1 MSVNCRSLRIA
12 SWNVRGLG
20 RKEKCRDVKRALSS
34 CNVDVA
40 ALQETKLPDVS
51 HFKALTFLPQNLVN
65 HSFKPSL
72 GASGGIIS
80 AWLDSTLELQSS
92 SVGPFF
98 VHSTFS
104 HLLMDISFCVTNVY
118 GPCDHGSKQCFL
130 DSLKNIADSVHG
142 PWVILGDF
150 NLIRFP
156 HERSNDNFNTQ
167 EADWFNDFINDLC
180 LQDIPLLDRLFT
192 WSNNQDLPTLCRL
205 DRALVN
211 LDWSSFFP
219 DTTLSSSTR
228 VTSDHVPIVLHAST
242 SIPKPSVFRFNNH
255 WLGSS
260 AFPPIVVQN
269 WESVLQHDNNA
280 AASICLRLKRVR
292 DAAKKWDKSRK
303 KTKRLGHKL

>member
-1 MSVNCRSLRIA
+1 MSINCHSLRIA

-156 HERSNDNFNTQ
+156 HEKSNDNFNTQ
-167 EADWFNDFINDLC
+167 EADWFNDFINDL
-180 LQDIPLLDRLFT
+180 
-192 WSNNQDLPTLCRL
+192 
-205 DRALVN
+205 
-211 LDWSSFFP
+211 
-219 DTTLSSSTR
+219 STR
-228 VTSDHVPIVLHAST
+228 Y
-242 SIPKPSVFRFNNH
+242 PS
-255 WLGSS
+255 S
-260 AFPPIVVQN
+260 
-269 WESVLQHDNNA
+269 
-280 AASICLRLKRVR
+280 
-292 DAAKKWDKSRK
+292 
-303 KTKRLGHKL
+303 